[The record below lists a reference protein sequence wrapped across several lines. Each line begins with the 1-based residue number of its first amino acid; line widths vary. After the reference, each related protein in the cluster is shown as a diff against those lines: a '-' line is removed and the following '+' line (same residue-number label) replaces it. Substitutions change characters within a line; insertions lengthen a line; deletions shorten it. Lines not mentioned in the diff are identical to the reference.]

1 MQQYCPHVIPPP
13 SGGETASPCSAQIRM
28 LANHGKPWDC
38 KAMGTKVSFG
48 IYAHNGAMLARLLN
62 NFGNPS
68 ERTVAQSYGA

>member
-38 KAMGTKVSFG
+38 KAMGTKVSFLTLR
-48 IYAHNGAMLARLLN
+48 I
-62 NFGNPS
+62 
-68 ERTVAQSYGA
+68 TVLC